1 MTFGELLVERQVPLV
16 GRWLDAVLGEYGE
29 ETAARW
35 RRNRDPLTNPTG
47 HALTSGLPRLF
58 ASVAGDGEP
67 AADALAALEAI
78 VRIRSVQEFTPSR
91 AVGFV
96 YHLRD
101 AVRAELAGELAGG
114 AYAAGLA
121 ELDGRIERLALL
133 AFDAYVRCR
142 DQLFRLRQDELKRSV
157 ASLLRRWH
165 GGELPVAA
173 EARPDVVQ
181 LSRPAGRSAGR

>member
-1 MTFGELLVERQVPLV
+1 MTLRELLAERQAPVV
-16 GRWLDAVLGEYGE
+16 GRWLDAILDEYGP

-58 ASVAGDGEP
+58 GSVAGEGEP
-67 AADALAALEAI
+67 AADAVAALEAI
-78 VRIRSVQEFTPSR
+78 VKIRSVQEFTPSR

-96 YHLRD
+96 YRLREAIREELAPD
-101 AVRAELAGELAGG
+101 LADGAHAAELAD
-114 AYAAGLA
+114 
-121 ELDGRIERLALL
+121 LDGRIERLALL

-142 DQLFRLRQDELKRSV
+142 DQVFRLRQDELKRSV

-165 GGELPVAA
+165 GGELPEPA
-173 EARPDVVQ
+173 PDVVQ
-181 LSRPAGRSAGR
+181 LNRPAGPGMGR